1 MEQGD
6 AGLLT
11 RRIDLRQVEVDVRST
26 LMARLVLTEALLVI
40 EPQIEK
46 SVFGVPGKLRLL
58 YLGPDLFLGSRG
70 IKDGETGNQTI
81 PKMIAGPTPDFN
93 GPLRLDAA
101 DRFVRHLSDL
111 KWSGG

>member
-40 EPQIEK
+40 EPQTF
-46 SVFGVPGKLRLL
+46 VFGP
-58 YLGPDLFLGSRG
+58 
-70 IKDGETGNQTI
+70 
-81 PKMIAGPTPDFN
+81 
-93 GPLRLDAA
+93 
-101 DRFVRHLSDL
+101 
-111 KWSGG
+111 